1 MSPKFVPVCPFLPGH
16 CFAFFRHTQLIYA
29 EYVKVAPEESQTG
42 RVKLKISPG
51 TTEEAEFSLGDG
63 KKSTG
68 SGSAASVTEGC
79 VLGLYF
85 S

>member
-1 MSPKFVPVCPFLPGH
+1 M
-16 CFAFFRHTQLIYA
+16 IYA
-29 EYVKVAPEESQTG
+29 GYVKVAPEKLQTG
-42 RVKLKISPG
+42 RVKLKVSPG
-51 TTEEAEFSLGDG
+51 TTEKAKFSLGDG

-68 SGSAASVTEGC
+68 SGFTGSVTEGC